1 MKHAFIAAVA
11 ASVFLFA
18 ACSNSD
24 SSSAEPEPFLYNDP
38 LNEPEEEPSEEP
50 ELDYSHMLDTMG
62 NATVFEFLGTY
73 TADEKEHK
81 ITITPNTKTMEA
93 CVAEGK
99 SYTWKTITVADEP
112 DSYWYEF
119 LGDTLLL
126 YIIRVD
132 ANANLSF
139 NGTWENRAY
148 GLVFVGGKGGSFE
161 GTWEFT
167 GCEYTTETGK
177 IKCYDPLD
185 DHTAVSF
192 NFTGKKVT
200 KIERRFHEK
209 YLEELEAVGYV
220 DVLISGLYESLASIY
235 GYGFSLGSPFEF
247 YSKNVA
253 QSNRQD
259 ASRYKVDVIGST
271 ENSRTFTVGGK
282 TYTFK
287 VNKVEQSLDEYNGLL
302 KDISAEVTDGTTTCV
317 GYYKIQKLEKTL
329 CNAKNAEMFFEETGY
344 ADNNRE
350 IHYSYKYLDQNEDE
364 LTKCVDKIAAK
375 SYDPELEN
383 LKESEK

>member
-1 MKHAFIAAVA
+1 MKQAFIAAVA

-24 SSSAEPEPFLYNDP
+24 SLSAEPESLSEEP
-38 LNEPEEEPSEEP
+38 LIEPEEEPLDEP
-50 ELDYSHMLDTMG
+50 EQGPTRVLDTMG
-62 NATVFEFLGTY
+62 TATVFEFPGALTVN
-73 TADEKEHK
+73 EKEHK

-93 CVAEGK
+93 CVAEGN
-99 SYTWKTITVADEP
+99 SYTWKTISVADAP
-112 DSYWYEF
+112 YSYWYEF
-119 LGDTLLL
+119 RGDSLLL
-126 YIIRVD
+126 YYID
-132 ANANLSF
+132 PDEDDGS
-139 NGTWENRAY
+139 WEKRAY
-148 GLVFVGGKGGSFE
+148 GAILVGGKDGNLE

-167 GCEYTTETGK
+167 GCEYTTENRK

-185 DHTAVSF
+185 EQTAVSF
-192 NFTGKKVT
+192 KFTGKKAV

-235 GYGFSLGSPFEF
+235 CYGFSLGSPFEF

-287 VNKVEQSLDEYNGLL
+287 VNKVEQSLDEYNDLL

-317 GYYKIQKLEKTL
+317 GYYKIQKIEKRQ

-350 IHYSYKYLDQNEDE
+350 IHYSYRYLDQNEDE

>member
-1 MKHAFIAAVA
+1 MKQAFIAAVA
-11 ASVFLFA
+11 AFVFLFA

-24 SSSAEPEPFLYNDP
+24 SLSAEPESLLEEP
-38 LNEPEEEPSEEP
+38 LDEPEEEPEQGP
-50 ELDYSHMLDTMG
+50 TRVLDTMG
-62 NATVFEFLGTY
+62 TATVFEFPGAL
-73 TADEKEHK
+73 TANEKEHK

-93 CVAEGK
+93 CVAEGN
-99 SYTWKTITVADEP
+99 SYTWKTISVADAP
-112 DSYWYEF
+112 YSYWYEF
-119 LGDTLLL
+119 RGDSLLL
-126 YIIRVD
+126 YYID
-132 ANANLSF
+132 PDEDDGS
-139 NGTWENRAY
+139 WEKRAY
-148 GLVFVGGKGGSFE
+148 GLVFVGGQGESFE

-192 NFTGKKVT
+192 NFTGKKAT

-209 YLEELEAVGYV
+209 YLEELEAAGYV

-287 VNKVEQSLDEYNGLL
+287 VNKVEQSLDEYNDLL

-317 GYYKIQKLEKTL
+317 GYYKIQKIEKRQ

-350 IHYSYKYLDQNEDE
+350 IHYSYRYLDQNEDE

>member
-1 MKHAFIAAVA
+1 
-11 ASVFLFA
+11 
-18 ACSNSD
+18 
-24 SSSAEPEPFLYNDP
+24 
-38 LNEPEEEPSEEP
+38 
-50 ELDYSHMLDTMG
+50 MG
-62 NATVFEFLGTY
+62 TATVFEFPGAL
-73 TADEKEHK
+73 TANEKEHK

-93 CVAEGK
+93 CVAEGN
-99 SYTWKTITVADEP
+99 SYTWKTISVADAP
-112 DSYWYEF
+112 YSYWYEF
-119 LGDTLLL
+119 RGDSLLL
-126 YIIRVD
+126 YYID
-132 ANANLSF
+132 PDEDDGS
-139 NGTWENRAY
+139 WEKRAY
-148 GLVFVGGKGGSFE
+148 GAILVGGKDGSLE

-167 GCEYTTETGK
+167 GCEYTTENRK

-185 DHTAVSF
+185 EQTAVSF
-192 NFTGKKVT
+192 KFTGKKAV

-209 YLEELEAVGYV
+209 YLEELEAASYV

-287 VNKVEQSLDEYNGLL
+287 VNKVEQSLDEYNDLL

-317 GYYKIQKLEKTL
+317 GYYKIQKIEKRQ

-350 IHYSYKYLDQNEDE
+350 IHYSYRYLDQNEDE

>member
-1 MKHAFIAAVA
+1 MKKALIAAVS
-11 ASVFLFA
+11 ASLFLFA
-18 ACSNSD
+18 ACSNSG

-50 ELDYSHMLDTMG
+50 ELDYSHVLDTMG
-62 NATVFEFLGTY
+62 NATVFEFPGAL
-73 TADEKEHK
+73 TANEKEHK

-93 CVAEGK
+93 CVAEGN
-99 SYTWKTITVADEP
+99 SYTWKTISVADAP
-112 DSYWYEF
+112 YSYWYEF
-119 LGDTLLL
+119 RGDSLLL
-126 YIIRVD
+126 YYID
-132 ANANLSF
+132 PDEDDGS
-139 NGTWENRAY
+139 WEKRAY

-192 NFTGKKVT
+192 NFTGKKAT

-209 YLEELEAVGYV
+209 YLEELEAAGYV

-282 TYTFK
+282 TYTFE
-287 VNKVEQSLDEYNGLL
+287 VNKVEQSLDEYNDLL

-317 GYYKIQKLEKTL
+317 GYYKIQKIEKRQ

-350 IHYSYKYLDQNEDE
+350 IHYSYRYLDQNEDE